1 MGQVAGA
8 RHMPEHP
15 LITRYHQTRDG
26 QAFKISDFLTRSQ
39 FHRLG
44 LYHELYRRVQV
55 EHQIAFVLPTPPP
68 LIIGIALNRGR
79 RDFSERERLLLNLL
93 RPHLVQ
99 AYRNAEAVTQLH
111 QELTAVR
118 QALETLALG
127 VIVLGRASRRSC
139 AGGCGSR
146 RACWPRRTTCHRP
159 GSHWS

>member
-1 MGQVAGA
+1 
-8 RHMPEHP
+8 MPEHP